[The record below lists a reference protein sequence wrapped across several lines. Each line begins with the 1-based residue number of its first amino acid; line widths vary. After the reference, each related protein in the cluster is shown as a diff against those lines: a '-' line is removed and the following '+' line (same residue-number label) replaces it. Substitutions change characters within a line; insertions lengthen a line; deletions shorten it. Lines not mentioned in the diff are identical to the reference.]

1 MEAAVAGTPCVV
13 YPFTDEQHG
22 VTRVLE
28 RRGVRGFQVE
38 HSVAHVARA
47 VEHPPG
53 RPDHEN
59 GVERVADHVLG
70 ELV

>member
-1 MEAAVAGTPCVV
+1 VV

-28 RRGVRGFQVE
+28 RRGVEGFQVE

-47 VEHPPG
+47 VRHPP
-53 RPDHEN
+53 REPNHDN
-59 GVERVADHVLG
+59 GVTEIADRVLDG
-70 ELV
+70 ST